1 MAKNIEIKARL
12 DSIAAVLPLAA
23 QLADQGP
30 FEIIQDDTFFVCA
43 NGRLKL
49 REFAGGDGELIFY
62 RRPDA
67 LGPKASH
74 YLLVPTRE
82 PETLRQVLTQAY
94 GQIGRVRKHRTLF
107 LAGRT
112 RIHLDCV
119 QGLGDFLELEVVL
132 AEHEAEAAG
141 VAEAE
146 DLLARLAIKRNQR
159 IEVAY
164 PDLLRQTGDA
174 C

>member
-94 GQIGRVRKHRTLF
+94 GQIGRVRKHRTL
-107 LAGRT
+107 
-112 RIHLDCV
+112 
-119 QGLGDFLELEVVL
+119 
-132 AEHEAEAAG
+132 
-141 VAEAE
+141 AE